1 MGNIWADMI
10 CAYYPPDRLIPCMG
24 KDGTYVAS
32 AQWDRLKN
40 GFLSARVDVAESV
53 RFGSS
58 GIQNL
63 LDKLLD
69 GGYITP
75 SEYVSRLP
83 VGIIND
89 QQSLIERLKETEIS
103 TEETNT

>member
-1 MGNIWADMI
+1 
-10 CAYYPPDRLIPCMG
+10 
-24 KDGTYVAS
+24 VAT

-53 RFGSS
+53 RFGSA

-83 VGIIND
+83 VGMLSE
-89 QQSLIERLKETEIS
+89 QQSLVERLKETEHS
-103 TEETNT
+103 MEETDT